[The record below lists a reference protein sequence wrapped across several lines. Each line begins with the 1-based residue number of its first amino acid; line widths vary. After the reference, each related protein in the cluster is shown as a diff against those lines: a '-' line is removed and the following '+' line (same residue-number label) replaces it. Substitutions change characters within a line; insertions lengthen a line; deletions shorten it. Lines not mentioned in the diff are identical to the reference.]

1 MIPCRDRAPEESGG
15 VVLARRRALRARA
28 RDGKVVGTKGER
40 SIGAELLARHYRQLR
55 TSHGTV
61 LLGDPPSRREAP
73 RLDPTWFVTGCPLDV
88 ENALDVLRRRHG
100 FASRSALLRALR
112 KAQGELRA
120 AKHADARA
128 LDDLPAESRR
138 P

>member
-1 MIPCRDRAPEESGG
+1 MVLALRRAP
-15 VVLARRRALRARA
+15 RARA
-28 RDGKVVGTKGER
+28 RDGKAVGTKGER
-40 SIGAELLARHYRQLR
+40 SVGAELLARHYRQLR

-73 RLDPTWFVTGCPLDV
+73 RLDPGWFVTGCPLDP
-88 ENALDVLRRRHG
+88 EQALEALRKRHG

-112 KAQGELRA
+112 KAQAELRA
-120 AKHADARA
+120 AKHADARVF
-128 LDDLPAESRR
+128 DDLPREPRR

>member
-1 MIPCRDRAPEESGG
+1 VRGEGG
-15 VVLARRRALRARA
+15 S
-28 RDGKVVGTKGER
+28 TKGER

-61 LLGDPPSRREAP
+61 LLGDPPSRRAAP
-73 RLDPTWFVTGCPLDV
+73 RLDPAWFVTGCPLDV
-88 ENALDVLRRRHG
+88 EGALEALRTRHG

-120 AKHADARA
+120 ARHPDAKA
-128 LDDLPAESRR
+128 LDDLPVESRR
-138 P
+138 S